1 MNGPVKDLTAYPDQ
15 AQGETRLAWKK
26 KKKLKLKS
34 EVQLGESWGV
44 LGDQIYI

>member
-26 KKKLKLKS
+26 KKLKLKS